1 MAGGHGGK
9 REGAGRPKG
18 SLSRNNIELSERLKE
33 LNCDPFEGMVK
44 LALDDSLDPA
54 LRGRMYAEL
63 AQYVMPKRKSV
74 EMEAKVETTEIRG
87 PDADTL
93 ADKLRRAAAG
103 RAGG

>member
-1 MAGGHGGK
+1 MGVGGK
-9 REGAGRPKG
+9 REGAGRKPG
-18 SLSRNNIELSERLKE
+18 SLNKRTYDLAEKLES

-44 LALDDSLDPA
+44 LALDDSLDPG

-103 RAGG
+103 RAGS